1 MFKGIPAKGIQ
12 FPRLPKFFDMEF
24 GPQKVVCLFGKWDHA
39 PPPNRSLLGED
50 QELERRKSSLHHF
63 IILPI
68 FYFPSQD
75 SWCGREGGCHFF
87 LLVKRGGGGVSKN
100 YVWCGGGGGVQK
112 FCPLK
117 EYPLPHEN
125 GLVKVMFINRTNF
138 LFATKKIH
146 VNSSL

>member
-12 FPRLPKFFDMEF
+12 FPRLPKFFEMEF

-39 PPPNRSLLGED
+39 PPPNRSLLGEV

-75 SWCGREGGCHFF
+75 WWCGRERGCHFF
-87 LLVKRGGGGVSKN
+87 LLVKRGGGGVGCQKIMYDVEGGIFKN
-100 YVWCGGGGGVQK
+100 
-112 FCPLK
+112 
-117 EYPLPHEN
+117 
-125 GLVKVMFINRTNF
+125 
-138 LFATKKIH
+138 FAP
-146 VNSSL
+146 